1 MKKSSKILII
11 LLVIVTSVAMIFTA
25 CNPDEQPVVDTR
37 PQTVDRLASVALKAQ
52 NSSWKADMTEAEI
65 KALTTPATYVVA
77 REWTLFFADVIERGS
92 LQEGKIS
99 RIADYLES
107 AEGKAL
113 VGGEVDVNNFFDVVR
128 SIGFTGADVETLV
141 YDVLHT
147 FISEGEGVYNRA
159 IADIEK
165 IMGDANLTAEA
176 RENAHNQLVKMQSG
190 RDSFKHASLGAKE
203 TIKALEDAE
212 SGVKNLVSFT
222 YNTAMLFGD
231 GSNSGLF
238 EALQDGSLEGA
249 STSEVA
255 TYLSSVVSSVK
266 DMSATIESDAVSI
279 QSAINS
285 LMGFYDLVVVADP
298 TIETIFTVVSNY
310 KTLPT
315 VLPLACD
322 FVENLETI
330 ALKGDDYSFIEGVM
344 GCFKEDYTEE
354 YDSANLYIAWSRL
367 ILAML
372 GIDYSESLDTI
383 TTQWGSAKE
392 VIIDLKN
399 ELVAGGNA
407 GAGKDLSIYLA
418 FMLNAESEEDNIGG
432 VKTERFASFVL
443 ADIYLKQF
451 KKHYREYKSGVVTTP
466 DALIGSANFLMK
478 YYSGESNVSINT
490 NFTTTW
496 YEGIVNGTLSKM
508 ESERTPLYEAAH
520 YEMDNL
526 TKTLT
531 TTVIT
536 KLLDMATL
544 TPQKVGT
551 DGYTALKA
559 EVENIY
565 TQIAEAILG

>member
-25 CNPDEQPVVDTR
+25 CDKDEQPVDTR
-37 PQTVDRLASVALKAQ
+37 PQTVDRLVDVALKAQ

-65 KALTTPATYVVA
+65 KALTAPATYVVA

-190 RDSFKHASLGAKE
+190 RDSFKYASLGAEE

-344 GCFKEDYTEE
+344 GCFKEGYTEE
-354 YDSANLYIAWSRL
+354 YDGANSYVAWSRL

-383 TTQWGSAKE
+383 TTQWGNAKE
-392 VIIDLKN
+392 VIIDLMN
-399 ELVAGGNA
+399 ELVVNGNA

-451 KKHYREYKSGVVTTP
+451 KKHYREYKGGVVTTP

-478 YYSGESNVSINT
+478 YYSGESNVNINT
-490 NFTTTW
+490 NFTTIW
-496 YEGIVNGTLSKM
+496 YEGIVYGTLSKI
-508 ESERTPLYEAAH
+508 ESERTPLYEAAY

-531 TTVIT
+531 TTFIT
-536 KLLDMATL
+536 GLLDMASL

-551 DGYTALKA
+551 AGYTALKA

>member
-25 CNPDEQPVVDTR
+25 CDKDEQPVDTR

-52 NSSWKADMTEAEI
+52 NNSWKADMTEAEI
-65 KALTTPATYVVA
+65 KALSSPATYVVA

-107 AEGKAL
+107 ADGKAL

-128 SIGFTGADVETLV
+128 SIGFTGTDVETLV

-159 IADIEK
+159 IADIEM

-190 RDSFKHASLGAKE
+190 RDSFKHASLGAEE

-212 SGVKNLVSFT
+212 SGVKNLISFT

-238 EALQDGSLEGA
+238 EALQEGSLEGA

-266 DMSATIESDAVSI
+266 DMSATIESYAVSI

-285 LMGFYDLVVVADP
+285 LMGFYDLVAVADP

-344 GCFKEDYTEE
+344 GCFKEGYTEE
-354 YDSANLYIAWSRL
+354 YDGANLYIAWSRL

-392 VIIDLKN
+392 VIVDLMN
-399 ELVAGGNA
+399 ELVVGGNA
-407 GAGKDLSIYLA
+407 GVGKDLSIYLA
-418 FMLNAESEEDNIGG
+418 FMLNSESEDDNING

-451 KKHYREYKSGVVTTP
+451 KKHYREYKSGVVTAP
-466 DALIGSANFLMK
+466 DSLISSANFLMK
-478 YYSGESNVSINT
+478 YYSSESNVNINT

-508 ESERTPLYEAAH
+508 ESERTPLYEAAY
-520 YEMDNL
+520 YEMDGL

-531 TTVIT
+531 TTFIT
-536 KLLDMATL
+536 GLLDMASL